1 MMCVELAGMVSMHP
15 CSRGTI
21 DDEGRLCMCPINSR
35 LEDPKLIP
43 TAEDLAENT
52 WQRLKTSPSLVD
64 AAMGRIAQETKVLAE
79 SLVIMVGIVAVA
91 VNLRPR
97 VITHLP
103 LPVSFK
109 LIFPQ
114 IILLI
119 IPPIVFFFK

>member
-64 AAMGRIAQETKVLAE
+64 AAMGRMVHSNATGF
-79 SLVIMVGIVAVA
+79 LVKYG
-91 VNLRPR
+91 
-97 VITHLP
+97 
-103 LPVSFK
+103 K
-109 LIFPQ
+109 LG
-114 IILLI
+114 LE
-119 IPPIVFFFK
+119 